1 MRAGPFLTSVADRTW
16 PQGGVRR
23 VSTQFHEILFPL
35 LGRGCVYE
43 RTGGCS

>member
-1 MRAGPFLTSVADRTW
+1 MRAGPFLTSVADTEPGPR
-16 PQGGVRR
+16 VVR